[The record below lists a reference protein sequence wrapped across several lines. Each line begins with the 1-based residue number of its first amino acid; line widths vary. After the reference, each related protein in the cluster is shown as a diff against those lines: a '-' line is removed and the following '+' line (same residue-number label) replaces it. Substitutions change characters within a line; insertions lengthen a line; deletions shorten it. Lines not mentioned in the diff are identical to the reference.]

1 MHKVD
6 ITRILKTWN
15 LWDQEIEYGITRD
28 LYINRITSLINERTI
43 NIVIETGIRRS
54 GKSFIARQVA
64 SKLAE
69 TKVPRKNIL
78 IINLEDERLIERN
91 YDILL
96 QIYST
101 YKENINRDEKSIIII
116 DEAQEADGWERF
128 VRGLS
133 ERGEAKFIIT
143 GSSSK
148 LLDSEFSTL
157 LSGRHV
163 VVYVHPLNLS
173 ELKHFTPKNNAL
185 IRYINGGGFPAIV
198 LSSMKADLVSSY
210 FNTIIL
216 KDVIKR
222 FGIRRE
228 DILVRLAKFYIT
240 SIGSKISFNSISK
253 FLKLSVKTV
262 YNFSLYLEKSYLIF
276 FVDRFSFS
284 IKAQDNSPRKVYSI
298 DNSFPFY
305 LGINPIKI
313 RGRLLENAIATTLYL
328 ISRHITEFHFYYWNE
343 NNREVDFVIKH
354 KQQFEA
360 VQVAYSFGA
369 EKTREREVTSLLDC
383 CKRLNLGS
391 GEIVTMDYNGE
402 ELLDNISIKY
412 VSAEEWIEEKLK
424 EYGLSL
430 APG

>member
-15 LWDQEIEYGITRD
+15 LWDQEIEYGITRN

-64 SKLAE
+64 RKLAE

-91 YDILL
+91 YDVLL

-173 ELKHFTPKNNAL
+173 ELKHFTHKNNAL

-222 FGIRRE
+222 FGF
-228 DILVRLAKFYIT
+228 AKR
-240 SIGSKISFNSISK
+240 ISS
-253 FLKLSVKTV
+253 
-262 YNFSLYLEKSYLIF
+262 
-276 FVDRFSFS
+276 
-284 IKAQDNSPRKVYSI
+284 
-298 DNSFPFY
+298 
-305 LGINPIKI
+305 
-313 RGRLLENAIATTLYL
+313 
-328 ISRHITEFHFYYWNE
+328 
-343 NNREVDFVIKH
+343 
-354 KQQFEA
+354 
-360 VQVAYSFGA
+360 
-369 EKTREREVTSLLDC
+369 
-383 CKRLNLGS
+383 
-391 GEIVTMDYNGE
+391 
-402 ELLDNISIKY
+402 
-412 VSAEEWIEEKLK
+412 
-424 EYGLSL
+424 
-430 APG
+430 